1 MDKDDYI
8 CKLIIS
14 YLATLFLA
22 GKLGFPLPNSARVR
36 IMEGGCPF
44 PDWKWCDNIF
54 FSHSYTWGFVT
65 GVTVTQKFCHINQKL
80 S

>member
-8 CKLIIS
+8 CRMIIS

-22 GKLGFPLPNSARVR
+22 DKLGFPSPNSARAR

-44 PDWKWCDNIF
+44 PDWEWWDKKIY
-54 FSHSYTWGFVT
+54 FSHSYTWD
-65 GVTVTQKFCHINQKL
+65 L
-80 S
+80 SQM